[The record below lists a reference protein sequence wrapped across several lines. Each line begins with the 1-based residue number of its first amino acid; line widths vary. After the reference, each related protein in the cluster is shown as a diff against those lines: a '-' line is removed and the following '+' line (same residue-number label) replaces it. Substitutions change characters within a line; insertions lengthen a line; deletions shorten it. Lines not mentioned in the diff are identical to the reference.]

1 MAMLLR
7 IISGGQTGADRG
19 ALDGAVSCSFPYGGA
34 VPAGRK
40 CEDGPLPQ
48 RYLMEELA
56 SEHYRD
62 RTEKNVVDADGTLIV
77 SHGALTGGSALTE
90 KIARRLKKPC
100 LHIDFDKVSLDKA
113 CEKTTDWVEQH
124 MIRVLNVAGPR
135 SSSDPEIYQLTR
147 NLVVRLISGVQA

>member
-1 MAMLLR
+1 MAMLSK

-56 SEHYRD
+56 SGHYRD
-62 RTEKNVVDADGTLIV
+62 RTEKNVVDADATLIV
-77 SHGALTGGSALTE
+77 SHGALTGGSALTQE
-90 KIARRLKKPC
+90 IARRLKKPC
-100 LHIDFDKVSLDKA
+100 LHIDFDQVSPDEA
-113 CEKTTDWVEQH
+113 CEEATGWVEQH
-124 MIRVLNVAGPR
+124 MIKILNVAGPR
-135 SSSDPEIYQLTR
+135 SSSDPEIYGLTR
-147 NLVVRLISGVQA
+147 LLIANLISGVQV